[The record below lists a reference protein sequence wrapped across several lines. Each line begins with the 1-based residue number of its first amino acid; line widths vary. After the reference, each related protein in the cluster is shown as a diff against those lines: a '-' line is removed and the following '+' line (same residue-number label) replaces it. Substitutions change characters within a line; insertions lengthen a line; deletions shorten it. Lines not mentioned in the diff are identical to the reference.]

1 MACLL
6 CEWIDRAGILWP
18 RRSNTLERLMIPQL
32 GLNQTTDRLQIN
44 GEQVSVPSAFE
55 VGSYQTPS
63 FLYIGLQ
70 GIFTA

>member
-1 MACLL
+1 
-6 CEWIDRAGILWP
+6 
-18 RRSNTLERLMIPQL
+18 MIPQL